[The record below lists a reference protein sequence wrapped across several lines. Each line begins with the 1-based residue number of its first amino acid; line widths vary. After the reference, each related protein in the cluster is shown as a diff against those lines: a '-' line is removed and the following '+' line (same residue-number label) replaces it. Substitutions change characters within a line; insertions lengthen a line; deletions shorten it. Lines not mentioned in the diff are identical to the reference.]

1 MARGQAGS
9 GGLSWIL
16 SLVAPSMALPSPTMA
31 IGQLAAPIGVV
42 GVERHRQ
49 VLPKEVCGA
58 LEPFS
63 LADPTPDG
71 LAEWGGKGWG
81 FRPGSG
87 CRYKAILCRP
97 GDKWSQRRAHNRWW
111 QTFLQPPSLSWEVPQ
126 FPSRWLGAH
135 KERDCSQQIWRNPAP
150 MEAPPQLL
158 LLPLFPLNIQ
168 PPSPIASL
176 LVPEGRR
183 AVAV

>member
-16 SLVAPSMALPSPTMA
+16 SLVAPSMALPSPSMA
-31 IGQLAAPIGVV
+31 IGQLAAPTGVGWGGSNV
-42 GVERHRQ
+42 TDRCS
-49 VLPKEVCGA
+49 PKEVCGA
-58 LEPFS
+58 LEPLS

-71 LAEWGGKGWG
+71 LAEGGGKGWG

-87 CRYKAILCRP
+87 CRFKAILCRP

-111 QTFLQPPSLSWEVPQ
+111 QAFLPPPSLSWEVPR

-135 KERDCSQQIWRNPAP
+135 KERDSAQQIWRNRPRRR
-150 MEAPPQLL
+150 
-158 LLPLFPLNIQ
+158 PLHSCSSI
-168 PPSPIASL
+168 PSFL
-176 LVPEGRR
+176 
-183 AVAV
+183 